1 MVWLMLAPFFLC
13 SKCNKN
19 DALPEYYFRC
29 KIDRQD
35 YRPNSCANC
44 MTAQILGDTVIM
56 LQANRDLEALTI
68 GVIHKP
74 SIQATSYLLNGD
86 IGSRGTYKYST
97 TVNDRY
103 FTNTTHT
110 GVLLINSINKENK
123 IVSGTFYYKAYN
135 SYNNDSINITDGKF
149 RLKYTD
155 Y

>member
-1 MVWLMLAPFFLC
+1 
-13 SKCNKN
+13 
-19 DALPEYYFRC
+19 
-29 KIDRQD
+29 
-35 YRPNSCANC
+35 

-56 LQANRDLEALTI
+56 LQANRGFEALTI

-74 SIQATSYLLNGD
+74 SIQATSYLLNGE

-103 FTNTTHT
+103 FTNTTHI
-110 GVLLINSINKENK
+110 GVLLINSINRENK
-123 IVSGTFYYKAYN
+123 IVLGTFYYKAYN
-135 SYNNDSINITDGKF
+135 SYSNDSIHITDGKF